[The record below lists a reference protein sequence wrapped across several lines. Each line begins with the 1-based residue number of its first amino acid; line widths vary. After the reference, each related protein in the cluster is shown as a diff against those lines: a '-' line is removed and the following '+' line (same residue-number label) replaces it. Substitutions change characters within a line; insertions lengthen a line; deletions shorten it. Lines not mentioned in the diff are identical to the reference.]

1 MHLVFESQKSESIL
15 SHWDSFELSLDETI
29 ESLDTDGPLDTAG
42 DPGARTHCT
51 DEIGQL
57 KLRML
62 KK

>member
-1 MHLVFESQKSESIL
+1 MPQVSESQKSESSL
-15 SHWDSFELSLDETI
+15 SHCGAFELSLDETS
-29 ESLDTDGPLDTAG
+29 ESLGTYGSLDTVG

-57 KLRML
+57 ELNML